1 MPDTMEQ
8 TQQHLVRAYRMY
20 QKMMHY
26 PHLTE
31 AMREIFRSV
40 LLEKAS
46 VDTTQIRKDAET
58 AIQADSAKVATSRLR
73 QSSCDG
79 RAAGNDQIGPTEE
92 NLREY
97 MDAAVDLA
105 LVNHF
110 DDEEIDQYINL
121 ARKGDRLR
129 NLIKVVSTEGVTSLR
144 IKKALRDFC
153 EIPEGTTFVPPSE
166 AEGVRVA
173 LIHHFISNQLPF
185 LGIAKHHITIRDID
199 EMVKHSYWSPRYP
212 GRIGGK
218 AAGLLLA
225 YRIILPRLTERDPEL
240 DRYLAIPESYY
251 FNSGIFSDFVDY
263 NNLYELHTLK
273 YKNRDDI
280 EEAYRKIPAI
290 MEKAAFPPD
299 TVDTFRKFLEEV
311 GEHPLILRS
320 SSLLEDNVGH
330 SFSGKYDSVF
340 IANHGD
346 PERRLEEFIRGL
358 KSVLMSTFG
367 PAPILYRRKREL
379 LDFDERMSVLAQKVV
394 GRRFGDYFF
403 PFAAGVAFSFNAYTW
418 TSRINQ
424 DDGLIRLVFGM
435 GTRAV
440 DRVGN
445 DYPRMIPVSHPLL
458 RPEVDAGQIQKY
470 SQKTVDVFN
479 LKTGR
484 LEPVAFLDLMREI
497 DHPDLFYAVSVNQ
510 EGNLAAPLF
519 RHQTID
525 PNRSCLTFH
534 NFLTQTPF
542 LGTMKKILE
551 KLETAY
557 GRPVDVEFAI
567 GNDRLYLLQ
576 CRTLSLRKKMEPA
589 TLPEDIP
596 RDRMLFTN
604 NQGVT
609 NGLIKDIEYVVYVD
623 PRAYNQIT
631 RYEEKVEIGHV
642 VSDINRLLAEK
653 RYALFGPGR
662 WGSND
667 INLGVRVGYEDIN
680 NTLTLGEIA
689 FEAGDST
696 PEVSYGTHFFNDLVE
711 ADIVPIAIYPD
722 QKGTYIDEG
731 FLREAANQ
739 LPDTLPDHAQYAS
752 VVHLIHVPASTN
764 GQLLHIHQDGKNQEG
779 MGFFAP
785 DS

>member
-1 MPDTMEQ
+1 MPDIFAQ

-20 QKMMHY
+20 QKMMRY

-46 VDTTQIRKDAET
+46 VEPTQIRKDAKT
-58 AIQADSAKVATSRLR
+58 AIQADSAKVATT
-73 QSSCDG
+73 
-79 RAAGNDQIGPTEE
+79 AGNEKIDPTEE
-92 NLREY
+92 NIHEY

-105 LVNHF
+105 LVKHF

-121 ARKGDRLR
+121 ARKEDRLQ
-129 NLIKVVSTEGVTSLR
+129 NLIKVVNTEGVTSLR

-185 LGIAKHHITIRDID
+185 LGIAKHHITIRDIN

-225 YRIILPRLTERDPEL
+225 YRIVLPRFTERDPEL

-263 NNLYELHTLK
+263 NDLHELHTHK

-280 EEAYRKIPAI
+280 EEAYRKIPGI
-290 MEKAAFPPD
+290 MEKATFPPD

-330 SFSGKYDSVF
+330 AFSGKYDSVF

-346 PERRLEEFIRGL
+346 PEERLEEFIRGL

-394 GRRFGDYFF
+394 GRRFGNYFF

-424 DDGLIRLVFGM
+424 DDGLIRLVFGL

-445 DYPRMIPVSHPLL
+445 DYPRMIPISHPLL
-458 RPEVDAGQIQKY
+458 RPEVEPRQIQKY

-479 LKTGR
+479 LKTKG

-497 DHPDLFYAVSVNQ
+497 DHPDLYYAVSVNQ
-510 EGNLAAPLF
+510 EGNLAAPMF
-519 RHQTID
+519 KGQAID
-525 PNRSCLTFH
+525 RNHSCLTFH
-534 NFLTQTPF
+534 NFLTQAPF
-542 LGTMKKILE
+542 LGAMKKILK
-551 KLETAY
+551 KLENAY
-557 GRPVDVEFAI
+557 GRPVDVEFVVD
-567 GNDRLYLLQ
+567 NDRLYLLQ
-576 CRTLSLRKKMEPA
+576 CRTLSLRKKLEPA

-596 RDRMLFTN
+596 RDRILFTN
-604 NQGVT
+604 NHGIT
-609 NGLIKDIEYVVYVD
+609 NGLIQDIEYVVYVD

-631 RYEEKVEIGHV
+631 RYEEKVGISHV
-642 VSDINRLLAEK
+642 VGKINRLLEGK
-653 RYALFGPGR
+653 
-662 WGSND
+662 
-667 INLGVRVGYEDIN
+667 
-680 NTLTLGEIA
+680 TLRPFRSGA
-689 FEAGDST
+689 M
-696 PEVSYGTHFFNDLVE
+696 
-711 ADIVPIAIYPD
+711 
-722 QKGTYIDEG
+722 
-731 FLREAANQ
+731 
-739 LPDTLPDHAQYAS
+739 
-752 VVHLIHVPASTN
+752 
-764 GQLLHIHQDGKNQEG
+764 GQ
-779 MGFFAP
+779 
-785 DS
+785 

>member
-1 MPDTMEQ
+1 MLDTNEQ
-8 TQQHLVRAYRMY
+8 TRQHLVRAYRMY
-20 QKMMHY
+20 RKMMGH

-46 VDTTQIRKDAET
+46 MDAIQIRKDAEI
-58 AIQADSAKVATSRLR
+58 AIQKDKI
-73 QSSCDG
+73 D
-79 RAAGNDQIGPTEE
+79 PTEE

-97 MDAAVDLA
+97 MDAAIDLA
-105 LVNHF
+105 LVKHF

-121 ARKGDRLR
+121 ARKEDRLQ
-129 NLIKVVSTEGVTSLR
+129 NLIKVVNTEGVTSLR
-144 IKKALRDFC
+144 IKKALQDFC
-153 EIPEGTTFVPPSE
+153 EIPEGNTFVSPSE

-173 LIHHFISNQLPF
+173 LINHFISNQLPF
-185 LGIAKHHITIRDID
+185 LGIAKHHITIRDVD

-225 YRIILPRLTERDPEL
+225 YRIVLPRFMERDPEL

-263 NNLYELHTLK
+263 NDLHELHTHK

-280 EEAYRKIPAI
+280 EETYRKIPAI
-290 MEKAAFPPD
+290 MEKAAFPSD
-299 TVDTFRKFLEEV
+299 TVDTFRKFLEAV

-330 SFSGKYDSVF
+330 AFSGKYDSVF
-340 IANHGD
+340 IANHGG
-346 PERRLEEFIRGL
+346 PEERLEEFIRGL

-367 PAPILYRRKREL
+367 PAPILYRKKRDL

-394 GRRFGDYFF
+394 GRRFGNYFF

-418 TSRINQ
+418 TSRIKQ

-445 DYPRMIPVSHPLL
+445 DYPRMIPMSHPLL
-458 RPEVDAGQIQKY
+458 RPEVDAGQIRKY

-479 LKTGR
+479 LKTR
-484 LEPVAFLDLMREI
+484 HLESVAFLDLMREI
-497 DHPDLFYAVSVNQ
+497 DHPDLSHAVSVDQ
-510 EGNLAAPLF
+510 EGNLAAPMF
-519 RHQTID
+519 KGQAID
-525 PNRSCLTFH
+525 RNRSCLTFH

-542 LGTMKKILE
+542 LGAMKKILK
-551 KLETAY
+551 KLENAY
-557 GRPVDVEFAI
+557 GRPVDVEFAVD
-567 GNDRLYLLQ
+567 NDRLYLLQ
-576 CRTLSLRKKMEPA
+576 CRTLSLRKEMEPA

-596 RDRMLFTN
+596 PDRILFTN

-609 NGLIKDIEYVVYVD
+609 NGLIKDIEYVVYVN

-642 VSDINRLLAEK
+642 VGEINRLLAGK

-689 FEAGDST
+689 FESGDST

-722 QKGTYIDEG
+722 RQGAYIDEE
-731 FLREAANQ
+731 FLLEAANQ
-739 LPDTLPDHAQYAS
+739 LPATLPDHAQHAS

>member
-1 MPDTMEQ
+1 MLDTTEQ
-8 TQQHLVRAYRMY
+8 TKQHLVRTYRMY
-20 QKMMHY
+20 QKMMRY

-46 VDTTQIRKDAET
+46 LDAEQIRRDSEQ
-58 AIQADSAKVATSRLR
+58 AIQKEK
-73 QSSCDG
+73 
-79 RAAGNDQIGPTEE
+79 IEPTEE

-121 ARKGDRLR
+121 ARKEDRLR
-129 NLIKVVSTEGVTSLR
+129 NLIKVVNTEGVTSLR

-263 NNLYELHTLK
+263 NNLYELHTHK

-280 EEAYRKIPAI
+280 EETYRKIPAI

-311 GEHPLILRS
+311 GEHPFILRS

-330 SFSGKYDSVF
+330 AFSGKYDSVF

-346 PERRLEEFIRGL
+346 PEERLEEFIRGL

-367 PAPILYRRKREL
+367 PAPILYRRERQL

-394 GRRFGDYFF
+394 GRRFGNYFF

-440 DRVGN
+440 DRVGD

-458 RPEVDAGQIQKY
+458 RPEVEPRQIQKY

-484 LEPVAFLDLMREI
+484 LEPVSFLDLMREI

-510 EGNLAAPLF
+510 EGNLAAPMF
-519 RHQTID
+519 KGRTID
-525 PNRSCLTFH
+525 RNRSCLTFH

-542 LGTMKKILE
+542 MGAMKKILQ

-557 GRPVDVEFAI
+557 GRPVDVEFAVDN
-567 GNDRLYLLQ
+567 GRLYLLQ
-576 CRTLSLRKKMEPA
+576 CRTLSMRTQLEPVF
-589 TLPEDIP
+589 LPEDIP
-596 RDRMLFTN
+596 HDRILFTN
-604 NQGVT
+604 NHGIT
-609 NGLIKDIEYVVYVD
+609 NGLIQDIEYVVYVN
-623 PRAYNQIT
+623 PRVYNQIT
-631 RYEEKVEIGHV
+631 HYEEKVEIGHV
-642 VSDINRLLAEK
+642 VGEINRLLAGK
-653 RYALFGPGR
+653 HYALFGPGR

-680 NTLTLGEIA
+680 NTLILGEIA
-689 FEAGDST
+689 FESGGST

-711 ADIVPIAIYPD
+711 AEILPIAIYPD
-722 QKGTYIDEG
+722 QQGTHIDED
-731 FLREAANQ
+731 FLLKAANQ
-739 LPDTLPDHAQYAS
+739 LPSALPDHTQHAS
-752 VVHLIHVPASTN
+752 VVHLICVPASTN
-764 GQLLHIHQDGKNQEG
+764 GQLLHIYQDGRAQKG
-779 MGFFAP
+779 IGFIAP
-785 DS
+785 HS